1 MAPVTRSAAILICVI
16 ACSLLASAQTGERD
30 QARMAQAYERSGDVR
45 NAARIYQELYA
56 ASPSNVLYFEGVVR
70 TLQALDQ
77 LPSLYPIIVQ
87 HAQRVQN
94 VPTLILAGTLAAK
107 LGKSAERDEYW
118 KKVRDVGGDDESVLV
133 ALGRA
138 QTGVFLFADALTTY
152 RDARKQN
159 GSSTAYQDEI
169 IVCLVA
175 TAKIEQAVDEA
186 LAGYDD
192 ELDLPNVIKRLSAV
206 LANEGS
212 AQFLDAR
219 LSKGEQSRPLL
230 RLSLWFYRQQK
241 MWSKAMKA
249 AVALDDASANPGSEL
264 LSYADGARADEE
276 YNVAIEAYRNVM
288 NRTKDQRIQTSAA
301 YGSVRAL
308 EQRLRASASMDVG
321 EARNI
326 VASYDDVIRRFS
338 QHPLTADA
346 LYYSALILDDVIRD
360 VDDAQR
366 RLLRIT
372 SFWKGASVAPDAA
385 MRLAD
390 IYLAQGADSA
400 ARAQLLLVQDM
411 RGGVASEK
419 LDVARLKLADMDLW
433 SGNVDSASAQYS
445 MIAADPSSIAA
456 NDAIDRLLLL
466 QLQQDDSTG
475 VSAIIKA
482 EQYFQRRQFAKA
494 IDVLATQL
502 ASTKDQDLK
511 DRGTFLAARS
521 CIVMGDTLKAEPFL
535 LAILQRIPE
544 SIYGDKALWL
554 LASVSE
560 FKTDIK
566 SAMQYLESLLMNY
579 PRSILIPDTR
589 ERIRKLRGDA

>member
-1 MAPVTRSAAILICVI
+1 
-16 ACSLLASAQTGERD
+16 
-30 QARMAQAYERSGDVR
+30 
-45 NAARIYQELYA
+45 
-56 ASPSNVLYFEGVVR
+56 
-70 TLQALDQ
+70 
-77 LPSLYPIIVQ
+77 
-87 HAQRVQN
+87 
-94 VPTLILAGTLAAK
+94 
-107 LGKSAERDEYW
+107 
-118 KKVRDVGGDDESVLV
+118 
-133 ALGRA
+133 
-138 QTGVFLFADALTTY
+138 
-152 RDARKQN
+152 
-159 GSSTAYQDEI
+159 
-169 IVCLVA
+169 
-175 TAKIEQAVDEA
+175 
-186 LAGYDD
+186 
-192 ELDLPNVIKRLSAV
+192 
-206 LANEGS
+206 
-212 AQFLDAR
+212 
-219 LSKGEQSRPLL
+219 
-230 RLSLWFYRQQK
+230 
-241 MWSKAMKA
+241 
-249 AVALDDASANPGSEL
+249 
-264 LSYADGARADEE
+264 
-276 YNVAIEAYRNVM
+276 
-288 NRTKDQRIQTSAA
+288 
-301 YGSVRAL
+301 
-308 EQRLRASASMDVG
+308 
-321 EARNI
+321 
-326 VASYDDVIRRFS
+326 
-338 QHPLTADA
+338 
-346 LYYSALILDDVIRD
+346 
-360 VDDAQR
+360 
-366 RLLRIT
+366 
-372 SFWKGASVAPDAA
+372 

-419 LDVARLKLADMDLW
+419 LDVARLKLADMELW